1 MKITSFRALA
11 IFAGAIG
18 MALSFVTP
26 HSALLP
32 VALGAATSSAPV
44 APQSA
49 PISAATAAMPAPPG
63 SAVVLE
69 IKGAIGPAT
78 SRYVVRG
85 IEAAQKAGSRLV
97 ILEVDTPGGLDTS
110 MRDIIRAILASSVPV
125 ATYVAPSGALAA
137 SAGTYILY
145 ASHIAA
151 MAPATNLG
159 AATPVSIG
167 GGSEPEPAPAPEPNP
182 SPELNPAPSPD
193 PAPNPTA
200 RNPTPAPN
208 PIETPNSTTAGN
220 QSAARNP
227 TPPSNSTAARNQSAT
242 QNQPAAKNPAS
253 SPAQSAPAA
262 APKPPVFPT
271 PATAMERK
279 VINDAVAY
287 IRGLAELRGRNA
299 DWAEAAVRG
308 AASLP
313 ASAALQQNV
322 IDVIAQDIPDLLSR
336 INGREVKLANR
347 TVKLVTTN
355 LTVERAKP
363 DWRTELL
370 AVITEPMV
378 AYGLMLIGIYGL
390 LLEGYNPGVMLPGVT
405 GVICL
410 LVALFAF
417 QILSVN
423 YAGLAL
429 VALGVGM
436 MIAEFFFPTFGSL
449 GLGGLIA
456 FVVGSL
462 ILFDTEVP
470 GMNVALPMIAGVA
483 TVGGLVIVGI
493 AYIAARSMR
502 RPVVTGVQGMVGDRA
517 EVIQSFAGTGRVRY
531 RGELW
536 KAHSE
541 VELRPGQMARIV
553 KVDGLTL
560 WVEPL

>member
-1 MKITSFRALA
+1 MKTTSFRALA
-11 IFAGAIG
+11 IIAGAIG

-26 HSALLP
+26 HSGLVPA
-32 VALGAATSSAPV
+32 ALGAATSPAPV
-44 APQSA
+44 ATPTSA
-49 PISAATAAMPAPPG
+49 QPG

-125 ATYVAPSGALAA
+125 ATYVAPSGARAA

-167 GGSEPEPAPAPEPNP
+167 GESGPTPNPAGEPNPAPEPVP
-182 SPELNPAPSPD
+182 SPES
-193 PAPNPTA
+193 NPTA
-200 RNPTPAPN
+200 APNPTPAPN
-208 PIETPNSTTAGN
+208 P
-220 QSAARNP
+220 
-227 TPPSNSTAARNQSAT
+227 TAARNHAP
-242 QNQPAAKNPAS
+242 QNPTS
-253 SPAQSAPAA
+253 TPAQSAPSAT
-262 APKPPVFPT
+262 PKPPTFPQ

-299 DWAEAAVRG
+299 DWAESAVRG

-313 ASAALQQNV
+313 ASVALQQNV

-347 TVKLVTTN
+347 TVKLATSN
-355 LTVERAKP
+355 LVVERAKP

-378 AYGLMLIGIYGL
+378 AYGLMLVGIYGL
-390 LLEGYNPGVMLPGVT
+390 LLEGYNPGVMLPGVA

-462 ILFDTEVP
+462 ILFDSEVP
-470 GMNVALPMIAGVA
+470 GMSIALPMIAGVA

-517 EVIQSFAGTGRVRY
+517 EVIESFAGTGRVRY

-541 VELRPGQMARIV
+541 VELQPGQMARIV

-560 WVEPL
+560 WVEPF